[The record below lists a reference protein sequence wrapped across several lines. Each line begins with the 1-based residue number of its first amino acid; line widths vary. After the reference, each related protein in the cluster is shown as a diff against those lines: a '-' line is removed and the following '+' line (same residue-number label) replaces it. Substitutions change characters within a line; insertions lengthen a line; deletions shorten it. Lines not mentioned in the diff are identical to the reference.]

1 MNITGMTKE
10 MNCFGRTLRF
20 CNQKS
25 RDWTHLYEYEGNGSD
40 LHDAGCG
47 VFALVHA
54 IEWMHGIRLDPNEV
68 AEVSVAVGGRGDD
81 GTDRPAMLQGMMD
94 CGYAKKNGFRY
105 DGDGLLNDHELLWR
119 HMAAGNAALCNLRV
133 GHIVAL
139 LDAREVNGQRQLLAM
154 DSVAESAHEKVKN
167 HVRGLV
173 PGTEITYPVYNSA
186 DEIVGYGESWAL
198 FWVDAELPKD
208 FNLLHKTAPKT

>member
-54 IEWMHGIRLDPNEV
+54 VEWMHGIRLDPNEV
-68 AEVSVAVGGRGDD
+68 AEVSVTVGGRGDD

-94 CGYAKKNGFRY
+94 CGFAKKNGFCY
-105 DGDGLLNDHELLWR
+105 DGDGLLNDHEPLWR

-208 FNLLHKTAPKT
+208 FNLLHKTAPET

>member
-25 RDWTHLYEYEGNGSD
+25 REWTHLYEYEGNGSD

-68 AEVSVAVGGRGDD
+68 AEVSVTVGGRGDD

-94 CGYAKKNGFRY
+94 CGFAKKNGFRY